1 MNCLDD
7 STLINKKLKEAI
19 HYYVYRTVRKE
30 KASFKFQKE
39 YFESEITRLNTHM
52 YRIEKRRQDDIKEY
66 ERVLKSLDDWEHLC
80 WEQQCEI
87 TKLKKENV

>member
-1 MNCLDD
+1 
-7 STLINKKLKEAI
+7 
-19 HYYVYRTVRKE
+19 
-30 KASFKFQKE
+30 
-39 YFESEITRLNTHM
+39 M
-52 YRIEKRRQDDIKEY
+52 YRIEERRQDDIKEY